1 MGESVVNMVTLSL
14 EDYTKMVIELHDLR
28 GLVAGY
34 RRKVKNRIQEEIRYS
49 SIESIGTTTECWSL
63 LSSSDDNLLS
73 KFSNNYSWKWKDIV
87 EENFNIMTEAQVK
100 NLAVSLIK
108 EAISDRLKELKDKE
122 DDEAAK

>member
-34 RRKVKNRIQEEIRYS
+34 RRKIKNRVQEEVRYS

-73 KFSNNYSWKWKDIV
+73 RFSNNYSWRWKDIA

-108 EAISDRLKELKDKE
+108 EAVSDRLKDLKDKE
-122 DDEAAK
+122 DDEAAE